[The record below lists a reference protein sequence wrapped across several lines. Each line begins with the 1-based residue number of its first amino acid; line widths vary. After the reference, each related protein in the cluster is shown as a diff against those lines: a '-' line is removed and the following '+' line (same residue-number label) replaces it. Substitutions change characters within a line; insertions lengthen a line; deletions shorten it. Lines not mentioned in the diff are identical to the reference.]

1 MARFSALT
9 GLFIAAALV
18 CASQRSALAQS
29 PADPELEACRAT
41 GLAALRERSPSVK
54 DVIFDYET
62 FSVSK
67 ANTKVE
73 DTPVRTIVVGDA
85 YLEKGKKD
93 SRRTFLCLIGEKSKV
108 LLTFFTD
115 K

>member
-1 MARFSALT
+1 MARSDALT
-9 GLFIAAALV
+9 RLLLQGALV
-18 CASQRSALAQS
+18 CTLQGAALAQS

-73 DTPVRTIVVGDA
+73 DTPVRTVIM
-85 YLEKGKKD
+85 
-93 SRRTFLCLIGEKSKV
+93 GERSS
-108 LLTFFTD
+108 
-115 K
+115 

>member
-1 MARFSALT
+1 VARFSALT

-73 DTPVRTIVVGDA
+73 DTPVRTVIMGEV
-85 YLEKGKKD
+85 YLERKETGGAQK
-93 SRRTFLCLIGEKSKV
+93 FLCLVGEKGKV
-108 LLTFFTD
+108 LLTFFTTR
-115 K
+115 